1 MIVRTEEPLRLAYLL
16 LEKATFAGS
25 DCDCAFGG
33 GLDFPSTVDEFLK
46 NDPPNE

>member
-1 MIVRTEEPLRLAYLL
+1 MRTEEPLRLAYLL
-16 LEKATFAGS
+16 LGKATLAGS